1 MPPFEQPPN
10 VNGPQVDAASPDKPQ
25 RKRRLDVNP
34 SLILSTEGRSKRRRT
49 PSPLVETKPE
59 TDPRDAERAKHLGL
73 ALYNKIMAMRDPSGE
88 SMAEPFVRLPNKRQ
102 FPDYY
107 ETIKNPMSL
116 EIIYQKLNAGGYISL
131 LDVCNDFY
139 QMWNNAKR
147 YNMKDSTLF
156 QWAKRMH
163 QATRTFYSSHTAGQD
178 DSGESDDGASVPPP
192 QLPVAT
198 PVPART
204 STSVSVS
211 AAPSPST
218 AGPSTPMGDSVL
230 PKPSGPGTGK
240 KRGSYMKDGP
250 TVYKLIKPCM
260 RDIKAAKSSDGQDRD
275 IASIFLSL
283 PDRRSFPDYYRMIK
297 NPLSLDEIE
306 SRMMAR
312 RYHTSDEFFIEV
324 ERMCDN
330 AMLYNEDESEV
341 WRDAKQ
347 IHGIVQH
354 HRALVKERLAQLK
367 TGGPGP
373 KIPPRSMMQVHHTSH
388 QPAPAPAAPAIGLPQ
403 PRMHAPQM
411 GYVSHPSYP
420 NSAYPPQHQQHVP
433 AAAPSSQLP
442 QLPHG
447 VVTEEVVATVD
458 RYPSFEQQAWISSLP
473 PLALNIFRQMKDA
486 NDARKRGVP
495 PPTVESRSAPAPD
508 PGPLSPTIKVI
519 DFAYSDAAPDSASS
533 TPAAS
538 DLPSAIRLR
547 NMRGVAAHA
556 VAIASATS
564 ELELTA
570 WVADPADTKPE
581 VTLRVNG
588 AAADTPKLLYNAK
601 EGKEKESKDEDEVP
615 AGMRWTVPVS
625 PARLEF
631 KIEVVATKPGA
642 GPETSAI
649 FINRQY

>member
-1 MPPFEQPPN
+1 MPPLEQPLDI
-10 VNGPQVDAASPDKPQ
+10 NGSGVGAASSDKPQ

-49 PSPLVETKPE
+49 PSPLPE
-59 TDPRDAERAKHLGL
+59 TEPEMDPRDAERAKHLGL
-73 ALYNKIMAMRDPSGE
+73 ALYSKIMGLRDSSGE
-88 SMAEPFVRLPNKRQ
+88 SMAEPFVKLPNKRQ

-116 EIIYQKLNAGGYISL
+116 EIIHQKLNAGGYMSL
-131 LDVCNDFY
+131 FDVCNDFY

-147 YNMKDSTLF
+147 YNMKESTLF
-156 QWAKRMH
+156 QWAKKMH
-163 QATRTFYSSHTAGQD
+163 QITRTFYGSHTVGQD
-178 DSGESDDGASVPPP
+178 ASGESDDGASVPPP
-192 QLPVAT
+192 SLPAAT

-204 STSVSVS
+204 ATSVSVS

-218 AGPSTPMGDSVL
+218 AGPSTPMGDSIL
-230 PKPSGPGTGK
+230 PKLSGPGTGK

-275 IASIFLSL
+275 IAAIFLSL

-297 NPLSLDEIE
+297 NPLALDDIE
-306 SRMMAR
+306 TRMMSR
-312 RYHTSDEFFIEV
+312 RYHTSEEFFIEV

-354 HRALVKERLAQLK
+354 HRALVKERLGQLK
-367 TGGPGP
+367 MGAPGP
-373 KIPPRSMMQVHHTSH
+373 KLPPKVMTPVHHSSH
-388 QPAPAPAAPAIGLPQ
+388 PAATVPTAPAIGLPQ
-403 PRMHAPQM
+403 SMMHAPQA
-411 GYVSHPSYP
+411 GYVSHASYP
-420 NSAYPPQHQQHVP
+420 NIAYPPQHQQHVP

-442 QLPHG
+442 PLPHG
-447 VVTEEVVATVD
+447 VVTEEVVATLD

-473 PLALNIFRQMKDA
+473 PLALNIFRQMKEA

-519 DFAYSDAAPDSASS
+519 DFAYSDAAPDSES
-533 TPAAS
+533 TTPVPR
-538 DLPSAIRLR
+538 DPPSAIRLR

-570 WVADPADTKPE
+570 WVADPADAKPE

-588 AAADTPKLLYNAK
+588 TAVDTPKLLYSAK
-601 EGKEKESKDEDEVP
+601 DSNEKDGKDEVP

-649 FINRQY
+649 FINRQF